1 MAPDLDRE
9 SRDHRNAG
17 VAMLGS
23 VLFCAATG
31 MGIGVFFREPVI
43 GGLAGIAVGIVL
55 GIWFVPSLL
64 REFQR

>member
-1 MAPDLDRE
+1 MAQDPDSE

-17 VAMLGS
+17 VAMLGT

-43 GGLAGIAVGIVL
+43 GGLVGIAVGIVL
-55 GIWFVPSLL
+55 GIWFVPALM